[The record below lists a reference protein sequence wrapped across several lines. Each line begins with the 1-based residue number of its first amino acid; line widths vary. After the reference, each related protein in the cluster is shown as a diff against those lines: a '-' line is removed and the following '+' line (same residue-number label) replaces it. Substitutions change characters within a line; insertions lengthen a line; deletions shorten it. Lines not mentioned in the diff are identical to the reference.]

1 MNLTYVL
8 ESVLALLVL
17 GAAVWTI
24 AARSAFAAA
33 VGFVSYGLLLSL
45 MWVQLAAVDVALTE
59 AAIGGGLTGVLLL
72 GAVATLRST
81 EARTN
86 LGPALPLR
94 VLAAACCALVSVAL
108 AVVVLTL
115 PERGPTLAPE
125 AMAALPATGVG
136 NPVTGVL
143 MAFRGFDTLLEKVVL
158 VLALIGVWS
167 LASDRCWGGQPGL
180 EHRLPADGVLPF
192 FARTLPP
199 FGVLLG
205 VHLMW
210 TGADNPGGAFQ
221 GGTVLAAMWLVV
233 MMAGVRDAPAIREQW
248 LRLALVSGPVV
259 FLAVGLAG
267 VLTAGAFLAY
277 PVAIAKPLIL
287 LIEVP
292 MLLTIALA
300 LGLLVT
306 GPPERAVHEP

>member
-1 MNLTYVL
+1 MSLTHVL
-8 ESVLALLVL
+8 EATLALLVL
-17 GAAVWTI
+17 GAAAWTI

-33 VGFVSYGLLLSL
+33 VGFVSYGLLLAL
-45 MWVQLAAVDVALTE
+45 VWVQLAAVDVALTE
-59 AAIGGGLTGVLLL
+59 AAIGSGLTGVLLL
-72 GAVATLRST
+72 GAAATLRRT
-81 EARTN
+81 EARTSRRPG
-86 LGPALPLR
+86 LILR
-94 VLAAACCALVSVAL
+94 VTAGVCCVLVSAAL

-115 PERGPTLAPE
+115 PESGPTLAPE
-125 AMAALPATGVG
+125 TMAALPATGVG

-167 LASDRCWGGQPGL
+167 LASDRCWGGKPGL

-248 LRLALVSGPVV
+248 VRLALVSGPMV
-259 FLAVGLAG
+259 FLAVALAG

-306 GPPERAVHEP
+306 GPPERAVDPP

>member
-1 MNLTYVL
+1 MNLTFVL
-8 ESVLALLVL
+8 ESALAVLVL
-17 GAAVWTI
+17 GAAAWTI

-33 VGFVSYGLLLSL
+33 VGFVSYGLLLAL
-45 MWVQLAAVDVALTE
+45 VWVQLAAVDVALTE
-59 AAIGGGLTGVLLL
+59 AAIGSGLTGVLLL
-72 GAVATLRST
+72 GAAATLRRT
-81 EARTN
+81 EART
-86 LGPALPLR
+86 LRRPPVPLR
-94 VLAAACCALVSVAL
+94 VLAAAGCALVSVAL
-108 AVVVLTL
+108 AVVVLAL
-115 PERGPTLAPE
+115 PESGPTLAPE

-167 LASDRCWGGQPGL
+167 LATDRCWGGQPGL

-248 LRLALVSGPVV
+248 VRLALVSGPVV

-306 GPPERAVHEP
+306 GPPERAVGAQ

>member
-1 MNLTYVL
+1 MSLTYVL

-17 GAAVWTI
+17 GAAAWTI

-72 GAVATLRST
+72 GAVATLRGT
-81 EARTN
+81 EARTSRR
-86 LGPALPLR
+86 PASMLR
-94 VLAAACCALVSVAL
+94 LLAAACCALVSVAL
-108 AVVVLTL
+108 AAVVLTL
-115 PERGPTLAPE
+115 PEAGPTLAPH

-158 VLALIGVWS
+158 VVALVGVWS
-167 LASDRCWGGQPGL
+167 LAPDRYWGGHPGL

-192 FARTLPP
+192 FARMLPP
-199 FGVLLG
+199 LGVLLG
-205 VHLMW
+205 IHLMW

-248 LRLALVSGPVV
+248 VRLALVSGPVV
-259 FLAVGLAG
+259 FVAVGLAG
-267 VLTAGAFLAY
+267 MLTAGAFLAY

-306 GPPERAVHEP
+306 GPPERTADPS

>member
-1 MNLTYVL
+1 MSLTYVL

-17 GAAVWTI
+17 GAAAWTI

-72 GAVATLRST
+72 GAVATLRGT

-86 LGPALPLR
+86 RRPALPLR

-115 PERGPTLAPE
+115 PAAGPTLAPQ
-125 AMAALPATGVG
+125 AIAALPATGVG

-158 VLALIGVWS
+158 VLALVGVWS
-167 LASDRCWGGQPGL
+167 LAPDRYWGGHPGL
-180 EHRLPADGVLPF
+180 EHRLPTDGVLPF

-199 FGVLLG
+199 LGVLLG
-205 VHLMW
+205 IHLMW

-233 MMAGVRDAPAIREQW
+233 MMAGVLDAPAIRELW

-259 FLAVGLAG
+259 FVAVGLAG
-267 VLTAGAFLAY
+267 MLTAGAFLAY

-306 GPPERAVHEP
+306 GPPERTADSS

>member
-1 MNLTYVL
+1 MNLTVVL
-8 ESVLALLVL
+8 ESALAVLVL

-45 MWVQLAAVDVALTE
+45 VWVQLAAVDVALTE
-59 AAIGGGLTGVLLL
+59 AAIGSGLTGVLLL
-72 GAVATLRST
+72 GAVATLRRT
-81 EARTN
+81 EAHTSR
-86 LGPALPLR
+86 GPGLVLR
-94 VLAAACCALVSVAL
+94 ATAGICCALVAAAL
-108 AVVVLTL
+108 AAVVLTL
-115 PERGPTLAPE
+115 PEAGPTLAPE
-125 AMAALPATGVG
+125 AMAALPAIGVG

-158 VLALIGVWS
+158 VRALIGVWS
-167 LASDRCWGGQPGL
+167 LAPDRCWGGQPGL

-205 VHLMW
+205 IHLMW
-210 TGADNPGGAFQ
+210 TGADHPGGAFQ

-248 LRLALVSGPVV
+248 VRLALVSGPVV

-306 GPPERAVHEP
+306 GPPERTAGAR

>member
-1 MNLTYVL
+1 VNLTYVL
-8 ESVLALLVL
+8 EAALAVLVL
-17 GAAVWTI
+17 GAAAWTI

-45 MWVQLAAVDVALTE
+45 VWVQLAAVDVALTE
-59 AAIGGGLTGVLLL
+59 AAIGSGLTGVLLL
-72 GAVATLRST
+72 GAVATLRRT
-81 EARTN
+81 EARTSRRPG
-86 LGPALPLR
+86 LALR
-94 VLAAACCALVSVAL
+94 VAAGVCCALVSAAL

-115 PERGPTLAPE
+115 PESGPTLAPE
-125 AMAALPATGVG
+125 ALAALPATGVG

-292 MLLTIALA
+292 MLLTIALV

-306 GPPERAVHEP
+306 GPPERALDAP

>member
-1 MNLTYVL
+1 L
-8 ESVLALLVL
+8 
-17 GAAVWTI
+17 
-24 AARSAFAAA
+24 
-33 VGFVSYGLLLSL
+33 
-45 MWVQLAAVDVALTE
+45 
-59 AAIGGGLTGVLLL
+59 
-72 GAVATLRST
+72 
-81 EARTN
+81 
-86 LGPALPLR
+86 
-94 VLAAACCALVSVAL
+94 
-108 AVVVLTL
+108 
-115 PERGPTLAPE
+115 
-125 AMAALPATGVG
+125 AALPATGVG

-292 MLLTIALA
+292 MLLTIALV

-306 GPPERAVHEP
+306 GPPERALDAP

>member
-1 MNLTYVL
+1 MSLTYVL

-33 VGFVSYGLLLSL
+33 VGFVSYGLLLAL
-45 MWVQLAAVDVALTE
+45 VWVQLAAVDVALTE
-59 AAIGGGLTGVLLL
+59 AAIGSGLTGVLLL
-72 GAVATLRST
+72 GAVATLRGT
-81 EARTN
+81 ESRAAQPSFAYR
-86 LGPALPLR
+86 L
-94 VLAAACCALVSVAL
+94 VAAACCALVTAAL
-108 AVVVLTL
+108 AAVVLTL
-115 PERGPTLAPE
+115 PEAAPTLAPE

-167 LASDRCWGGQPGL
+167 LAPDRCWGGHPGL
-180 EHRLPADGVLPF
+180 EHRLQADGVLPF

-199 FGVLLG
+199 LGVLLG
-205 VHLMW
+205 IHLMW
-210 TGADNPGGAFQ
+210 TGADHPGGAFQ

-248 LRLALVSGPVV
+248 VRLALVSGPVV
-259 FLAVGLAG
+259 FVAVGLAG

-277 PVAIAKPLIL
+277 PVPIAKPLIL

-300 LGLLVT
+300 LGLLVA
-306 GPPERAVHEP
+306 GPPERTAEAA

>member
-1 MNLTYVL
+1 MSLTYVL
-8 ESVLALLVL
+8 EATLALLVL
-17 GAAVWTI
+17 GAAAWTI

-59 AAIGGGLTGVLLL
+59 AAIGSGLTGVLLL
-72 GAVATLRST
+72 GAVATLRRT
-81 EARTN
+81 EART
-86 LGPALPLR
+86 LRRPALPLR
-94 VLAAACCALVSVAL
+94 VLAAACCTLVSAVL

-115 PERGPTLAPE
+115 PESGPTLAPE
-125 AMAALPATGVG
+125 AVAALPATGVG

-143 MAFRGFDTLLEKVVL
+143 MAFRAFDTLLEKVVL

-180 EHRLPADGVLPF
+180 AHRLPADGVLPF

-205 VHLMW
+205 IHLMW

-277 PVAIAKPLIL
+277 PVAIAKSLIL
-287 LIEVP
+287 FIEVP

-306 GPPERAVHEP
+306 GPPERAVDSP

>member
-1 MNLTYVL
+1 
-8 ESVLALLVL
+8 
-17 GAAVWTI
+17 
-24 AARSAFAAA
+24 
-33 VGFVSYGLLLSL
+33 
-45 MWVQLAAVDVALTE
+45 
-59 AAIGGGLTGVLLL
+59 
-72 GAVATLRST
+72 
-81 EARTN
+81 
-86 LGPALPLR
+86 LPLR
-94 VLAAACCALVSVAL
+94 VLAAACCVLVSVAL

-115 PERGPTLAPE
+115 PESGPTLAPQ
-125 AMAALPATGVG
+125 AVAALPATGVG

-158 VLALIGVWS
+158 VLALVGVWS
-167 LASDRCWGGQPGL
+167 LAPDRYWGGHPGL

-199 FGVLLG
+199 LGVLLG
-205 VHLMW
+205 IHLMW

-233 MMAGVRDAPAIREQW
+233 MMAGVRDAPAIRELW
-248 LRLALVSGPVV
+248 LRLSLVSGPVV
-259 FLAVGLAG
+259 FVAVGLAG
-267 VLTAGAFLAY
+267 MLTAGAFLAY
-277 PVAIAKPLIL
+277 PIAIAKPLIL

-306 GPPERAVHEP
+306 GPPERTADPR